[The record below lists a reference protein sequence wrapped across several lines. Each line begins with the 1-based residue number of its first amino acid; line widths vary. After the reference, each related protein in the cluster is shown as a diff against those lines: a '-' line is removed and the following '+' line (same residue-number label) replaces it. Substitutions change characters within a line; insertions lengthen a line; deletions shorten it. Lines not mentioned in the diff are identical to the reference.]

1 MYSLSSFGHTN
12 ISDPSLFL
20 SNFDET
26 PCSGTGSK
34 TGVLGLEIGSLL
46 FNRSSVKSLVL
57 CYSST
62 LTVDQLGLPCFLVA
76 QLQQCDPK
84 PGCVEY

>member
-1 MYSLSSFGHTN
+1 M
-12 ISDPSLFL
+12 SDPSLFL

-57 CYSST
+57 CYGST
-62 LTVDQLGLPCFLVA
+62 LTVDQLGRRYVLVA
-76 QLQQCDPK
+76 QLQ
-84 PGCVEY
+84 